1 MNRVRFRQGWRM
13 LLFVL
18 FLMGAFLAGA
28 AIRSGGSRPGQL
40 LQAPERMSVPTEPL
54 SVADDT
60 MSLHPYATISAVAE
74 RVGPT
79 VVGIATRQR
88 AYDWFYGAVEQGGV
102 GSGVIFDPAGY
113 ILTNDHVV
121 AGAGS
126 IVVTLADG
134 RQLAAEVVGTDPG
147 MDLAVVRIRAKDLTP
162 AIFGDSDRLRVGEL
176 AVAIG
181 NPLGLEFQR
190 SVTAGIISAL
200 GRTIQTDDGKILE
213 NLIQTDA
220 PINPG
225 NSGGPLVNAKGEVVG
240 INSAKAQAAEGMG
253 FSIPISQVRPIVEE
267 ILAYGRVRRPWL
279 GIYAAEIN
287 REISAYFNL
296 SQKEGVIALDV
307 YNGSPAGT
315 AGVKPGDVITHI
327 GSTRIGTLREFTSA
341 VSRLKVGVKTKL
353 SLKRDSRS
361 LTLTI
366 VPTTQSDG

>member
-1 MNRVRFRQGWRM
+1 
-13 LLFVL
+13 
-18 FLMGAFLAGA
+18 
-28 AIRSGGSRPGQL
+28 
-40 LQAPERMSVPTEPL
+40 
-54 SVADDT
+54 
-60 MSLHPYATISAVAE
+60 
-74 RVGPT
+74 
-79 VVGIATRQR
+79 
-88 AYDWFYGAVEQGGV
+88 
-102 GSGVIFDPAGY
+102 
-113 ILTNDHVV
+113 
-121 AGAGS
+121 
-126 IVVTLADG
+126 
-134 RQLAAEVVGTDPG
+134 
-147 MDLAVVRIRAKDLTP
+147 
-162 AIFGDSDRLRVGEL
+162 
-176 AVAIG
+176 
-181 NPLGLEFQR
+181 
-190 SVTAGIISAL
+190 
-200 GRTIQTDDGKILE
+200 
-213 NLIQTDA
+213 
-220 PINPG
+220 
-225 NSGGPLVNAKGEVVG
+225 
-240 INSAKAQAAEGMG
+240 MG